1 MARALERRKQGD
13 VSDARLSRSGP
24 KTPSIV
30 KTAQR
35 LGRLIPAE
43 ELRRI
48 PKDLSDQIDHY
59 LYGTPKR

>member
-1 MARALERRKQGD
+1 MARELARPKHGG
-13 VSDARLSRSGP
+13 VSDVPRRPSS

-30 KTAQR
+30 RAAER
-35 LGRLIPAE
+35 LGRLIPAA

-59 LYGTPKR
+59 LYGAPKR